1 MFISSQYWGE
11 RVTFA
16 TAGNKCNQQLCDR
29 RTRPSCDS
37 IANPALGTQCITNAH
52 FWANTPCTLRVK
64 INSDNTVAIVHSAER
79 NDPSS
84 VVRHVQNDTKTY
96 FRVEWLGVDSSQSIL
111 SNCNSIPTCSV
122 TIDEVCVC
130 NMTVEEEQVFYDGD
144 SPTVN
149 DVLKRLTIGSFEP
162 SLLAS
167 NWVSQTINGVTIYSI
182 DGQLTSS
189 SIFEVTDSNGVR
201 HLRKNLKSNVRI
213 IGKDAYFRNPVH
225 FISIFDPAVYQA
237 YHETDAAL
245 DQYFYHPNTA
255 PFLAIRFAQRFG
267 ISNPSPGFVSRIASA
282 FQQGTYTFSNGGSSI
297 TYGTGKYGDLGAT
310 IASILLDREARS
322 TVLDSDPV
330 HGSLKEPLMKILGLM
345 RALEFK
351 LASDA
356 GFIDF
361 DININFKI
369 GQMAHALPN
378 VFSFFSPFYTSG
390 IVSEASL
397 VAPEAQVMTGPRSID
412 SLNGLL
418 SLVKFGLSSCYG
430 GVGRYQYWTYYDC
443 LKYRVASVNDGALG
457 NLTFAPSDS
466 STAYKITDE
475 LATLLTAG
483 RLNRLSRQVIDD
495 VIRSEPNQT
504 IALLKAQQLI
514 VLSPEFHATNLVR
527 QIDMLRPDPEVPV
540 PSVKPYKA
548 IIYVLLDGGMDSF
561 NLLVPHTCTETNSD
575 GQNLLEQYN
584 SERTILAL
592 TTAERTRIVDAT
604 GQPCSQ
610 FAIHKDLEI
619 VDRLY
624 KAGDLAFFANAG
636 VLNQPVNKDNY
647 WKITKT
653 ALFGHNTMQEEAQ
666 QLDPFDTA
674 PGTGVLGRMCDIL
687 KLKSFKAQP
696 ITIQDFSVA
705 TVGVP
710 GSGID
715 PLLVSSYET
724 NRFNPLSVGDNF
736 EVKPYLKRLNK
747 ETETQSSLYGEI
759 WSENLNKA
767 LNDNEAIL
775 QAVSQ
780 TKLNQTFPN
789 TDYASKLRVV
799 SSLIGSHQQRGTD
812 RDVFYLSMGGWDHH
826 SEMKAS
832 LSANFVRLNEAL
844 TVFYN
849 EMQAQGKWDGVTVVF
864 TSDFARTLT
873 ANSGAG
879 SDHAWGG
886 HYFVMGGA
894 VKGGKIHG
902 TYPSD
907 ITVTS
912 PLNIG
917 RGRIIPTLS
926 WESVLNP
933 LVEWM
938 GVDQES
944 ELNYCMPNRIKSGAQ
959 LFTQSEIFK

>member
-1 MFISSQYWGE
+1 
-11 RVTFA
+11 
-16 TAGNKCNQQLCDR
+16 
-29 RTRPSCDS
+29 
-37 IANPALGTQCITNAH
+37 
-52 FWANTPCTLRVK
+52 LRVK
-64 INSDNTVAIVHSAER
+64 INSDGTVAIVHSAPESE
-79 NDPSS
+79 PVS
-84 VVRHVQNDTKTY
+84 VSRHVQNETKTY
-96 FRVEWLGVDSSQSIL
+96 FRVDWSGEDSFQSIL
-111 SNCNSIPTCSV
+111 SNCNSIPACAV

-130 NMTVEEEQVFYDGD
+130 NMTVEEVQVFFDGD
-144 SPTVN
+144 SPTID
-149 DVLKRLTIGSFEP
+149 DVLKKLTIGSYEP

-167 NWVSQTINGVTIYSI
+167 NWVSQTTNGVTIYSI
-182 DGQLTSS
+182 NGQLTSS

-201 HLRKNLKSNVRI
+201 QLRKNMKSNVKI
-213 IGKDAYFRNPVH
+213 IGKDTYFRNPVH
-225 FISIFDPAVYQA
+225 FISLSDPAVYQA

-245 DQYFYHPNTA
+245 DQYFYHSNTA

-267 ISNPSPGFVSRIASA
+267 ISNPTPGFVSRIAAAFKSGTFTYSA
-282 FQQGTYTFSNGGSSI
+282 GGTPLVF
-297 TYGTGKYGDLGAT
+297 GTGNYGNLGAT
-310 IASILLDREARS
+310 IASILLDREARN

-330 HGSLKEPLMKILGLM
+330 HGSLREPLIKIVGLM

-351 LASDA
+351 LAPDA

-361 DININFKI
+361 DININLKI

-390 IVSEASL
+390 IISEASL
-397 VAPEAQVMTGPRSID
+397 VAPELQVMTGPRSID
-412 SLNGLL
+412 FLNGLL
-418 SLVKFGLSSCYG
+418 SLVKFGLSYCYG
-430 GVGRYQYWTYYDC
+430 GVGRYNWWMTSDC
-443 LKYRVASVNDGALG
+443 SKYRVANVNDGALG
-457 NLTFAPSDS
+457 NLTFAPSDGS
-466 STAYKITDE
+466 AAYKITDE

-483 RLNRLSRQVIDD
+483 RLSRLSRQVIDD
-495 VIRSEPNQT
+495 VIRFEPNKT
-504 IALLKAQQLI
+504 IALTKAQQLI
-514 VLSPEFHATNLVR
+514 VLSPEFHVTNLVR
-527 QIDMLRPDPEVPV
+527 QNDMLRPEPEVPV
-540 PSVKPYKA
+540 PSAKPYKA
-548 IIYVLLDGGMDSF
+548 IVYVLLDGGMDSF

-575 GQNLLEQYN
+575 GLNLLAQYN
-584 SERTILAL
+584 SERTTLAL
-592 TTAERTRIVDAT
+592 TTTERTRIIDAT

-619 VDRLY
+619 VERLY

-647 WKITKT
+647 WRVTKT
-653 ALFGHNTMQEEAQ
+653 GLFGHNTMQEEAQ

-696 ITIQDFSVA
+696 ITVQDFSVA

-724 NRFNPLSVGDNF
+724 NRFNPLSPGDTF
-736 EVKPYLKRLNK
+736 IVKPYLKQLNK
-747 ETETQSSLYGEI
+747 ETESQSSLYGEI

-775 QAVSQ
+775 QALSI
-780 TKLNQTFPN
+780 TKLNNTFPT

-799 SSLIGSHQQRGTD
+799 SSLIGSHKQRGTD
-812 RDVFYLSMGGWDHH
+812 RDVFYLNMGGWDHH
-826 SEMKAS
+826 SEMKDG
-832 LSANFVRLNEAL
+832 LSSNFVRLNEAL
-844 TVFYN
+844 TVFHK
-849 EMQAQGKWDGVTVVF
+849 EMQAQGKWNGVTVVF

-873 ANSGAG
+873 ANSGDG

-902 TYPSD
+902 SYPSD
-907 ITVTS
+907 ITSTG

-917 RGRIIPTLS
+917 RGRLIPTLG

-933 LVEWM
+933 IVEWM

-944 ELNYCMPNRIKSGAQ
+944 ELNYCMPNRIKSGAP
-959 LFTQSEIFK
+959 LYTQSEIFE